1 MSARAVDLAV
11 RRLAA
16 DARLELSAH
25 TLRHTALTNLVRSGA
40 DVVVVAEIGGH
51 RRLDTVRRYS
61 LPLEADRDA
70 ALEARLG

>member
-1 MSARAVDLAV
+1 MPGSSFQL
-11 RRLAA
+11 
-16 DARLELSAH
+16 
-25 TLRHTALTNLVRSGA
+25 TLCATPPLTNLVRSGA